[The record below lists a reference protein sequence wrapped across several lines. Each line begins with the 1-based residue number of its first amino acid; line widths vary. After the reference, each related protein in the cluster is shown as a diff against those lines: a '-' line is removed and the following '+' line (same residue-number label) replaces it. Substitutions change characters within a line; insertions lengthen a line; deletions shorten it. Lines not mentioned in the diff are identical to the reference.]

1 MEAGMTGIRLNL
13 SHSTLKDSERWIVN
27 YFKASEEI
35 EKCPRLM
42 IDLQGPELRIGNLPE
57 KMILEAGKI
66 VILGGGQIPIP
77 DVVRPFLK
85 KGQTV
90 GLDDGK
96 IRLKVLKEAAS
107 DGYKCQVICGGD
119 LISRKSIVLYGCRIE
134 NPTLTKQDKENLSL
148 AQKYQVSD
156 VMLPFV
162 RGKEDLLN
170 LREELDRAGCSHV
183 KIFAKVENMSG
194 VEHLEELIP
203 YCDYIVIARGD
214 LGNAMPLS
222 KLPVIQ
228 HKIGRICKKHKRKFL
243 IVTQMLNSMIN
254 SSNPTRAE
262 VNDIFQ
268 AVMQGA
274 SAIML
279 TGETAIGKYPAE
291 AMKVLIETAKE
302 TEKYKKSL

>member
-1 MEAGMTGIRLNL
+1 
-13 SHSTLKDSERWIVN
+13 
-27 YFKASEEI
+27 
-35 EKCPRLM
+35 
-42 IDLQGPELRIGNLPE
+42 
-57 KMILEAGKI
+57 
-66 VILGGGQIPIP
+66 
-77 DVVRPFLK
+77 
-85 KGQTV
+85 
-90 GLDDGK
+90 
-96 IRLKVLKEAAS
+96 
-107 DGYKCQVICGGD
+107 
-119 LISRKSIVLYGCRIE
+119 
-134 NPTLTKQDKENLSL
+134 
-148 AQKYQVSD
+148 
-156 VMLPFV
+156 
-162 RGKEDLLN
+162 
-170 LREELDRAGCSHV
+170 
-183 KIFAKVENMSG
+183 MSG